1 MTGDVLDIRGQ
12 ESVTFRLNGREFA
25 HSLVCPLPTKAAGLL
40 GTDHLDRLGAIV
52 DIECD
57 ELSLTGVDKILRVCN
72 IPVKR
77 HAALTVF
84 PEGKAGRNPQPT
96 KQEARRMDEQLPA
109 STCSEATPSTENVWL
124 VKAVENVTVPPR
136 CQQII
141 VGRLD
146 SDEKQNPPPLVCI
159 EPAKIPIEG
168 ILPYREL
175 SRVKTKANEPPRV
188 TSSHSSN
195 MARKRNSQAI
205 VMVEEITEELVA
217 RFNTRDYTISDPLS
231 YKERKKRNESL
242 YRKLLHGKLDHLP
255 VKERQLIEPVLLKY
269 AHLFH
274 DE

>member
-109 STCSEATPSTENVWL
+109 SPCSETTPSHEKVWF
-124 VKAVENVTVPPR
+124 VKAVENFTVPPR
-136 CQQII
+136 CEEII
-141 VGRLD
+141 VGRLG
-146 SDEKQNPPPLVCI
+146 SDKKQNHLPLVCM

-168 ILPYREL
+168 IVPARRL
-175 SRVKTKANEPPRV
+175 SRVQTKAN
-188 TSSHSSN
+188 
-195 MARKRNSQAI
+195 
-205 VMVEEITEELVA
+205 
-217 RFNTRDYTISDPLS
+217 DPL
-231 YKERKKRNESL
+231 
-242 YRKLLHGKLDHLP
+242 
-255 VKERQLIEPVLLKY
+255 V
-269 AHLFH
+269 
-274 DE
+274 